1 LLPALEGANYEAG
14 IKGALRDGALNFS
27 FALFQIDQTNRAQN
41 DPANPFPCLG
51 SPTRTCSVASGEVRS
66 KGFETE
72 VAGRILPNLDLFAG
86 YTYNSTEYLKDSTDT
101 GAPSLNQ
108 GSPFSTFTPK
118 HLLRVWAQ
126 YDLSVLD
133 RRLRLGTGI
142 TAQSSFY
149 ATSGTSRLEQGGYAL
164 WNASASYAL
173 TQDWTVSLNGNN
185 LLDKRYFDQLSN
197 PNYANYYGE
206 PRNVTL
212 RVRAQF

>member
-1 LLPALEGANYEAG
+1 
-14 IKGALRDGALNFS
+14 
-27 FALFQIDQTNRAQN
+27 
-41 DPANPFPCLG
+41 
-51 SPTRTCSVASGEVRS
+51 
-66 KGFETE
+66 
-72 VAGRILPNLDLFAG
+72 
-86 YTYNSTEYLKDSTDT
+86 
-101 GAPSLNQ
+101 
-108 GSPFSTFTPK
+108 
-118 HLLRVWAQ
+118 VWAQ